1 MPTHVI
7 QFRNGGR
14 DDTHRYISPDGDTTD
29 ARDARLFDDRI
40 TAQRWADAFADEV
53 FSGIMRDVRVVRLSG
68 GLACEAR
75 MRAALR
81 PLTMDA

>member
-7 QFRNGGR
+7 EFHDATGR
-14 DDTHRYISPDGDTTD
+14 RYLSPDGDT
-29 ARDARLFDDRI
+29 AAVRDARLFDSRAV
-40 TAQRWADAFADEV
+40 AQRWADAFVDEV
-53 FSGIMRDVRVVRLSG
+53 EQGIMRDVRVVRLAW

-81 PLTMDA
+81 PLTSAA

>member
-14 DDTHRYISPDGDTTD
+14 DDTLRYISPDGDATD
-29 ARDARLFDDRI
+29 VRDARLFDSRAV
-40 TAQRWADAFADEV
+40 AQRWADAFADEV
-53 FSGIMRDVRVVRLSG
+53 EQGIMRDVRVVRLAW

-81 PLTMDA
+81 PFIAAA